1 MSWLGQ
7 HVLILGLGDSGL
19 SMARWCARQGARV
32 TVADTRADPPNWS
45 TLQAQYPEVRRV
57 TGEWGAH
64 LVEGQDVR
72 AVFKSPGLSPAE
84 VAPVW
89 QAAQAMGLWTG
100 TELTLFVH
108 ALQTLREERGYAPRV
123 LAITGTNG
131 KTTVT
136 SLTGQLLER
145 AGVRTAVAG
154 NIGPTL
160 LDTLTQALD
169 AAPPW
174 DPPGVEAVTHAAGE
188 KLADAATVPASA
200 LPAVLDDELAKA
212 DVPLIAPPPPKI
224 DLGLPEVWVLELSS
238 FQLDGVSGFEPSAA
252 TILNIT
258 EDHLDWHGNLP
269 AYVEA
274 KSRIWG
280 TQGLMV
286 INRDD
291 PLVKAMTPADEPVRK
306 KNQVPRHWISF
317 GSGLPVRPGDYGLE
331 TVNGM
336 TWLVRA
342 HEADETRKR
351 RRGEE
356 EDIYIQRLMPADVL
370 RIRGEHNALNALAA
384 LALACSTGSQLA
396 PMLYG
401 LREYRGEPHRV
412 DSVAIVNDVEY
423 IDDSKGTNVGATVA
437 ALQGLGRQRRLVVI
451 LGGDGKGQDFSPLLE
466 PVRRHVRAVLLLGRD
481 APRLREALSSAG
493 VPMTDVQTLPQAVRE
508 ARQLAQPGDA
518 VLLSP
523 ACASLDM
530 FRNYSHRAEV
540 FIQTVQALADEPQ
553 SMQEGSA

>member
-100 TELTLFVH
+100 TELTIFVH
-108 ALQTLREERGYAPRV
+108 ALQTLREERGYAPKV

-145 AGVRTAVAG
+145 AGVRMAVAG

-160 LDTLTQALD
+160 LDTLTLALD

-188 KLADAATVPASA
+188 ELADAATVPASA

-258 EDHLDWHGNLP
+258 EDHLDWHGTLP